1 MEYVTK
7 ATEKRISQ
15 MIKNGNKYAD
25 ILLYLLNELKSRIGW
40 FGGTI
45 KEIEKYRYH
54 VDNEQQIR
62 VNESNIL
69 RGMGNKFEKYITVVF
84 CEDLHHAD
92 IKDFNALVK
101 VCNKYIK

>member
-7 ATEKRISQ
+7 ATEKRINQ
-15 MIKNGNKYAD
+15 MIKNDNRYAD

-40 FGGTI
+40 YGGTI
-45 KEIEKYRYH
+45 QEIEKYGYH

-69 RGMGNKFEKYITVVF
+69 RSMGNKFKEYITVVF
-84 CEDLHHAD
+84 CEDLHHAN

-101 VCNKYIK
+101 ACEKVD